1 MVPQTLQCPQF
12 IAIKG
17 TEMKAIKITLCPNCS
32 ECPEVKI
39 TDQGVSIGEDQN
51 TVKLSHAEWNELV
64 RLVKSGELGEV

>member
-1 MVPQTLQCPQF
+1 M
-12 IAIKG
+12 
-17 TEMKAIKITLCPNCS
+17 CS
-32 ECPEVKI
+32 ECPKVEI

>member
-1 MVPQTLQCPQF
+1 
-12 IAIKG
+12 
-17 TEMKAIKITLCPNCS
+17 MKAIKITLCPNCS

>member
-1 MVPQTLQCPQF
+1 
-12 IAIKG
+12 
-17 TEMKAIKITLCPNCS
+17 MKAIKITLCPNCS

-64 RLVKSGELGEV
+64 RLVKSGELYEVSE